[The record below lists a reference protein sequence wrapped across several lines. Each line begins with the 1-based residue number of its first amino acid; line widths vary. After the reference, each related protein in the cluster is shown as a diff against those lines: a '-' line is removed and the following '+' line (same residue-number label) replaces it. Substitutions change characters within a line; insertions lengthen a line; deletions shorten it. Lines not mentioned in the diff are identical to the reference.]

1 MNNVQFIVVAMTLVL
16 TITFVIQEVL
26 HRTLNV

>member
-1 MNNVQFIVVAMTLVL
+1 MSNVQFIIVVMTLVL

-26 HRTLNV
+26 HRILNV